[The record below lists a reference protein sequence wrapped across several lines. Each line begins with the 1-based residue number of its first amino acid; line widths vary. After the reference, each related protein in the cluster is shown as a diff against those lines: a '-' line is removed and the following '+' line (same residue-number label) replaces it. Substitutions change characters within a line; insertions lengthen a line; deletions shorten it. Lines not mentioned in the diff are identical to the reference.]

1 MNCVSL
7 RLSRPLVRTL
17 ARQAVAL
24 VTPAGRSAPPLLS
37 TAGPASLPPSRLCP
51 YLSPFPRRGAS
62 STLSVL
68 QASPA
73 AAYSSSLN
81 PPADVAE
88 ADATAAAAA
97 DAADAADSSAI
108 GLPPWAGADRPTL
121 VYSSLTSFTPV
132 AITTLPGRLFA
143 APVRRDLV
151 HRTVHW
157 QLACRRAGTALTK
170 SRSLVSGTSAKSRP
184 QKGTGRSR
192 AGARTSPIFRGGG
205 IAHGPK
211 AEKKWA
217 YQLPYN
223 VRRSA
228 LRSVLTNKWDAG
240 KLWVVS
246 GVGAEV
252 GVAGKTGVL
261 VAALDAARFKSVLI
275 VDAGDGEEVDCMAA
289 SLGPVVPASATPD
302 REWAVGLRR
311 AAKNLR
317 PVEVLP
323 VRGINVYDV
332 LRFEELVLTVEAV
345 EILRAR
351 FDRYDRL
358 F

>member
-1 MNCVSL
+1 MNFVPL
-7 RLSRPLVRTL
+7 RLSRPLVTTL
-17 ARQAVAL
+17 ARRAAAL
-24 VTPAGRSAPPLLS
+24 VTPASRSAPPRPPA
-37 TAGPASLPPSRLCP
+37 AGLALATPPPLCP
-51 YLSPFPRRGAS
+51 HHSPFPRRGAS
-62 STLSVL
+62 STASVH
-68 QASPA
+68 Q
-73 AAYSSSLN
+73 
-81 PPADVAE
+81 
-88 ADATAAAAA
+88 AAAAA
-97 DAADAADSSAI
+97 AYAASPTPLAAVAAAEAAAVAANVDASADE
-108 GLPPWAGADRPTL
+108 LPPWAGADRPTL

-151 HRTVHW
+151 HRAVHW

-184 QKGTGRSR
+184 QKGSGRAR
-192 AGARTSPIFRGGG
+192 AGARTSPVFRGGG
-205 IAHGPK
+205 VAHGPK

-217 YQLPYN
+217 YTLPFN

-252 GVAGKTGVL
+252 GVSGKTGVL
-261 VAALDAARFKSVLI
+261 VAAMDAARFKSVLI
-275 VDAGDGEEVDCMAA
+275 VDAGEEEGEKGAGLSSGAA
-289 SLGPVVPASATPD
+289 VPAGAATRD

-311 AAKNLR
+311 AAGNLR

-323 VRGINVYDV
+323 VMRINVYDM
-332 LRFEELVLTVEAV
+332 LRFEQLVLTVEAV
-345 EILRAR
+345 EALRAR

-358 F
+358 C

>member
-1 MNCVSL
+1 MNSLPL
-7 RLSRPLVRTL
+7 RLSRPLVSIL
-17 ARQAVAL
+17 ARQAESL
-24 VTPAGRSAPPLLS
+24 ITPAGRCTPPWLPAAGLASAPPS
-37 TAGPASLPPSRLCP
+37 PLCP
-51 YLSPFPRRGAS
+51 CHSPFPCRRAS
-62 STLSVL
+62 STTSV
-68 QASPA
+68 QQTAPA
-73 AAYSSSLN
+73 AAHLFST
-81 PPADVAE
+81 PPGDVTE
-88 ADATAAAAA
+88 AAAAA
-97 DAADAADSSAI
+97 TVTADVDASAV

-157 QLACRRAGTALTK
+157 QLACRRAGTAVTK
-170 SRSLVSGTSAKSRP
+170 SRSVVSGTSAKSRP

-211 AEKKWA
+211 AEKIWA
-217 YQLPYN
+217 YPLPHN

-261 VAALDAARFKSVLI
+261 VAAMDAVRFKSVLI
-275 VDAGDGEEVDCMAA
+275 VDAGDGDEVDCMAA
-289 SLGPVVPASATPD
+289 SLGAAVPAGATPD

-311 AAKNLR
+311 AAKNLQ

-323 VRGINVYDV
+323 VRLINVYDV
-332 LRFEELVLTVEAV
+332 LRYEQLVLTVEAV
-345 EILRAR
+345 ETLRAR
-351 FDRYDRL
+351 FNRYDRL
-358 F
+358 C